1 MEETMSDPDPDR
13 NETTDAPDTPDT
25 PESPA
30 PDAGGVPPAPPA
42 GSRPPALLP
51 SAVPAK
57 ITTIGIL
64 CLVDGILNILYGLAA
79 IFGLAFFGIATLG
92 IGCLL
97 LPLGLYPLVLGV
109 LGMIYGIKLLST
121 PPRPAG
127 PARWL
132 AVMQIVNVLW
142 GNVISLVV
150 GIVNLVLFT
159 DPEVV
164 AFFDR
169 MASQQSRQTAGQHR
183 EVR

>member
-1 MEETMSDPDPDR
+1 MEETMSDHDPDR
-13 NETTDAPDTPDT
+13 NETTDAP
-25 PESPA
+25 ESPA
-30 PDAGGVPPAPPA
+30 PSTGTAPPAPPA
-42 GSRPPALLP
+42 GSGPPALLP

-64 CLVDGILNILYGLAA
+64 CLVDGILNILYGLGA
-79 IFGLAFFGIATLG
+79 IFGLAFFGIITAGL
-92 IGCLL
+92 GCLL

-159 DPEVV
+159 DREVM

-169 MASQQSRQTAGQHR
+169 TASQQSRQTAGQYR

>member
-1 MEETMSDPDPDR
+1 MEDTMSDHDPDR
-13 NETTDAPDTPDT
+13 NETTDAPDASESATPSAGT
-25 PESPA
+25 A
-30 PDAGGVPPAPPA
+30 PPTPPA
-42 GSRPPALLP
+42 GSQPPALLP

-159 DPEVV
+159 DREVV

-169 MASQQSRQTAGQHR
+169 TASQQSQRTAGQYR